1 MRIVFMGTPDF
12 AVASLRALSAAGHEI
27 AAVVTKPDMPKN
39 RGMKLM
45 PSPVKKAALE
55 LGLPVYTPEKIKSAE
70 TAELLA
76 SFGAD
81 VFAVVA
87 FGRLLPKHI
96 LDMPRLGCVNV
107 HGSLLPKYRG
117 SAPVQWTVLS
127 GEKTAG
133 VTTMLLDEGMDTGAM
148 LLSESVEVGEYESFG
163 SLYAR
168 LADVGAGLLVRTLAG
183 LEDGSVVPAPQDD
196 SLATYAPPVT
206 KDMCPVDWGKSVVD
220 IINKIRGLDPSP
232 AANADI
238 AGVRFKLF
246 GARPTGRRSDLPAG
260 SVAGTDK
267 QGIEI
272 VCGGGETL
280 VITELQAPG
289 GKRMSAADYLRGH
302 PLA

>member
-12 AVASLRALSAAGHEI
+12 AVASLRALCAAGHEI

-55 LGLPVYTPEKIKSAE
+55 LGLPVYTPERIKSAE

-87 FGRLLPKHI
+87 FGRLLPKTI

-117 SAPVQWTVLS
+117 SAPVQWTVLN

-168 LADVGAGLLVRTLAG
+168 LADVGAELLVKTLAG
-183 LEDGSVVPAPQDD
+183 LEDGSVVPVPQDET
-196 SLATYAPPVT
+196 LASYAPPVT
-206 KDMCPVDWGKSVVD
+206 KDMCPVDWERSVVD
-220 IINKIRGLDPSP
+220 IINQIRGLDPSP
-232 AANADI
+232 AANADV

-267 QGIEI
+267 QGIEV

-289 GKRMSAADYLRGH
+289 GKRMKAADYLRGH

>member
-1 MRIVFMGTPDF
+1 MGTPDF
-12 AVASLRALSAAGHEI
+12 AVASLRALCAAGHDV

-45 PSPVKKAALE
+45 PSPVKAAALE
-55 LGLPVYTPEKIKSAE
+55 LGLPVYTPEKLKSAE
-70 TAELLA
+70 TAALLA
-76 SFGAD
+76 SFEAD

-117 SAPVQWTVLS
+117 SAPVQWTVLN
-127 GEKTAG
+127 GDRTAG
-133 VTTMLLDEGMDTGAM
+133 VTTMLLDEGMDTGAA

-168 LADVGAGLLVRTLAG
+168 LADVGAELLVRTLAG
-183 LEDGSVVPAPQDD
+183 MEDGSVVPVPQDEK
-196 SLATYAPPVT
+196 LATYAPPVT
-206 KDMCPVDWGKSVVD
+206 KDMCPVDWNCSVVD

-280 VITELQAPG
+280 VVTELQAPG
-289 GKRMSAADYLRGH
+289 GKRMRAADYLRGH
-302 PLA
+302 PIA

>member
-1 MRIVFMGTPDF
+1 MRIVFLGTPDF
-12 AVASLRALSAAGHEI
+12 AVASLRALCSAGHDV
-27 AAVVTKPDMPKN
+27 AAVVTKPDSPKN

-55 LGLPVYTPEKIKSAE
+55 LGLPVYTPEKLRTAE

-76 SFGAD
+76 SFKAD

-87 FGRLLPKHI
+87 FGRLLPKNV
-96 LDMPRLGCVNV
+96 LDLPPMGCVNV

-117 SAPVQWTVLS
+117 SAPVQWTVLN
-127 GEKTAG
+127 GDKTGG
-133 VTTMLLDEGMDTGAM
+133 VTTMLLDEGMDTGAA

-168 LADVGAGLLVRTLAG
+168 LADVGAALLVKTLAG
-183 LEDGSVVPAPQDD
+183 LADGSVRPLPQDD
-196 SLATYAPPVT
+196 ALATYAPPVT
-206 KDMCPVDWGKSVVD
+206 KDMCPVDWESSVVD

-232 AANADI
+232 AASAEI
-238 AGVRFKLF
+238 GGVRFKLF

-260 SVAGTDK
+260 TVAGTDK

-289 GKRMSAADYLRGH
+289 GKRMRAADYLRGH

>member
-1 MRIVFMGTPDF
+1 MGTPDF
-12 AVASLRALSAAGHEI
+12 AVASLRALCAAGHEI

-117 SAPVQWTVLS
+117 SAPVQWTVLN

-168 LADVGAGLLVRTLAG
+168 LADVGAELLVRTLAG
-183 LEDGSVVPAPQDD
+183 LEDGSVVPTPQDEA
-196 SLATYAPPVT
+196 LASYAPPVT
-206 KDMCPVDWGKSVVD
+206 KDMCPVDWEKSTVD
-220 IINKIRGLDPSP
+220 IINKIRGLDPAP

-267 QGIEI
+267 QGIEV

-289 GKRMSAADYLRGH
+289 GKRMKAADYLRGH

>member
-1 MRIVFMGTPDF
+1 MGTPDF
-12 AVASLRALSAAGHEI
+12 AVASLRALCAAGHEI

-55 LGLPVYTPEKIKSAE
+55 LGLPVYTPERIKSAE

-87 FGRLLPKHI
+87 FGRLLPKTI

-117 SAPVQWTVLS
+117 SAPVQWTVLN

-168 LADVGAGLLVRTLAG
+168 LADVGAELLVKTLAG
-183 LEDGSVVPAPQDD
+183 LEDGSVVPVPQDET
-196 SLATYAPPVT
+196 LASYAPPVT
-206 KDMCPVDWGKSVVD
+206 KDMCPVDWERSVVD
-220 IINKIRGLDPSP
+220 IINQIRGLDPSP
-232 AANADI
+232 AANADV

-267 QGIEI
+267 QGIEV

-289 GKRMSAADYLRGH
+289 GKRMKAADYLRGH

>member
-12 AVASLRALSAAGHEI
+12 AVASLRALCAAGHEI

-55 LGLPVYTPEKIKSAE
+55 LGLPVYTPERIKSAE

-117 SAPVQWTVLS
+117 SAPVQWTVLN

-168 LADVGAGLLVRTLAG
+168 LADVGAELLVRTLAG
-183 LEDGSVVPAPQDD
+183 LEDGSVVPTPQDEA
-196 SLATYAPPVT
+196 LASYAPPVT
-206 KDMCPVDWGKSVVD
+206 KGMCPVDWEKSAVD
-220 IINKIRGLDPSP
+220 IINKIRGLDPAP

-246 GARPTGRRSDLPAG
+246 GARPTGRRSGLPAG

-267 QGIEI
+267 QGIEV

-289 GKRMSAADYLRGH
+289 GKRMKAADYLRGH

>member
-1 MRIVFMGTPDF
+1 MGTPDF
-12 AVASLRALSAAGHEI
+12 AVASLRALCAAGHEI

-55 LGLPVYTPEKIKSAE
+55 LGLSVYTPEKIKSAE

-117 SAPVQWTVLS
+117 SAPVQWTVLN

-168 LADVGAGLLVRTLAG
+168 LADVGAELLVRTLAG
-183 LEDGSVVPAPQDD
+183 LEDGSVVPVPQDEA
-196 SLATYAPPVT
+196 LASYAPPVT
-206 KDMCPVDWGKSVVD
+206 KDMCPVDWEKSAVD
-220 IINKIRGLDPSP
+220 IINKIRGLDPAP

-267 QGIEI
+267 QGIEV

-289 GKRMSAADYLRGH
+289 GKRMKAADYLRGH

>member
-1 MRIVFMGTPDF
+1 MGTPDF
-12 AVASLRALSAAGHEI
+12 AVASLRALCAAGHDV

-55 LGLPVYTPEKIKSAE
+55 LGLSVYTPEKIKSAE

-117 SAPVQWTVLS
+117 SAPVQWTVLN

-168 LADVGAGLLVRTLAG
+168 LADVGAELLVKTLAG
-183 LEDGSVVPAPQDD
+183 LEDGSVVPVPQDET
-196 SLATYAPPVT
+196 LASYAPPVT
-206 KDMCPVDWGKSVVD
+206 KDMCPVDWERSVVD
-220 IINKIRGLDPSP
+220 IINKIRGLDPVP

-246 GARPTGRRSDLPAG
+246 GARPTGRRSGLPAG

-267 QGIEI
+267 LGIEV

-289 GKRMSAADYLRGH
+289 GKRMKAADYLRGH

>member
-1 MRIVFMGTPDF
+1 MGTPDF
-12 AVASLRALSAAGHEI
+12 AVASLRALCAAGHEI

-55 LGLPVYTPEKIKSAE
+55 LGLPVYTPERIKSAE

-117 SAPVQWTVLS
+117 SAPVQWTVLN

-168 LADVGAGLLVRTLAG
+168 LADVGAELLVRTLAG
-183 LEDGSVVPAPQDD
+183 LEDGSVVPTPQDEA
-196 SLATYAPPVT
+196 LASYAPPVT
-206 KDMCPVDWGKSVVD
+206 KGMCPVDWEKSAVD
-220 IINKIRGLDPSP
+220 IINKIRGLDPAP

-246 GARPTGRRSDLPAG
+246 GARPTGRRSGLPAG

-267 QGIEI
+267 QGIEV

-289 GKRMSAADYLRGH
+289 GKRMKAADYLRGH

>member
-12 AVASLRALSAAGHEI
+12 AVASLRALCAAGHDV
-27 AAVVTKPDMPKN
+27 AAVVTKPDSPKN

-55 LGLPVYTPEKIKSAE
+55 LGLPVYTPEKLKTAE

-76 SFGAD
+76 SFKAD

-96 LDMPRLGCVNV
+96 LEMPPLGCVNV

-117 SAPVQWTVLS
+117 SAPVQWTVLN
-127 GEKTAG
+127 GDRTGG
-133 VTTMLLDEGMDTGAM
+133 VTTMLLDEGMDTGAT
-148 LLSESVEVGEYESFG
+148 LLSASVDVGEYESFG

-168 LADVGAGLLVRTLAG
+168 LADVGAELLVRTLDG
-183 LEDGSVVPAPQDD
+183 LADGSITPVPQDD
-196 SLATYAPPVT
+196 ALATYAPPVT
-206 KDMCPVDWGKSVVD
+206 KDMCPVDWERSVVD

-238 AGVRFKLF
+238 GGVRFKLF

-267 QGIEI
+267 QGIEV

-289 GKRMSAADYLRGH
+289 GKRMRAADYLRGH

>member
-12 AVASLRALSAAGHEI
+12 AVASLRALCGAGHDV

-45 PSPVKKAALE
+45 PSPVKTAALE
-55 LGLPVYTPEKIKSAE
+55 LGLPVYTPEKIKTAE

-76 SFGAD
+76 TFEAD

-117 SAPVQWTVLS
+117 SAPVQWTVLN
-127 GEKTAG
+127 GERTAG

-148 LLSESVEVGEYESFG
+148 LLAESVEVGEYESFG

-183 LEDGSVVPAPQDD
+183 MGDGSVTLVPQDD
-196 SLATYAPPVT
+196 SIATYAPPVT
-206 KDMCPVDWGKSVVD
+206 KDMCPVDWEQNTVD

-260 SVAGTDK
+260 SVAGTNK

-289 GKRMSAADYLRGH
+289 GKRMAAADYLRGH